1 MIETINPIV
10 GGAIIRAAKVTAN
23 QPASYAAYVDLSNMQ
38 SGDEVAFWIEYDVGG
53 QDNPVPAGTIETISY
68 DDIAQTYDAGGPNEE
83 TVLNAG
89 WALEPVMLEAGQVS
103 QVALVQTAGVA
114 KAFTIRHTNQLNGQ

>member
-1 MIETINPIV
+1 MIETINPLV

-38 SGDEVAFWIEYDVGG
+38 SGDEVAFWIEYDVGD
-53 QDNPVPAGTIETISY
+53 QDNPVPAGTVETISY
-68 DDIAQTYDAGGPNEE
+68 DDIAQTFDPGGPNEE
-83 TVLNAG
+83 TLINAG

-103 QVALVQTAGVA
+103 QVALAQTAGTP
-114 KAFTIRHTNQLNGQ
+114 KAFTIRNTNQLSGQ

>member
-114 KAFTIRHTNQLNGQ
+114 KAFTIRNTNQLNGQ